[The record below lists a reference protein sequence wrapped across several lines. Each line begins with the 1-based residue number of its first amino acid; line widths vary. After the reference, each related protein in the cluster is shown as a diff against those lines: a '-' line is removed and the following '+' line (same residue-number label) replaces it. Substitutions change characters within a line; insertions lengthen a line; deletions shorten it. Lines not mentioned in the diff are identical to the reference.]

1 MINIFNLIFYQP
13 LFNVLIFLYNTV
25 AFHDFGVAV
34 ILLTILIRIII
45 YPLTK
50 KMMDSQK
57 GLIQLQPQ
65 INEIKK
71 KFKTQEEQGR
81 EIMKLY
87 KEKKINPFSSCL
99 LFIVQIPILIALYQ
113 VFIKATNPESLD
125 MLYTFINKPEK
136 INTLFL
142 GLINLEQTNVYLA
155 VLAGI
160 SQFFQTKTSMINNNG
175 LVDTTKNMNK
185 QMLYFMPII
194 TIIFALKFQGGLAL
208 YWLMSN
214 IISIIQQIYGFRKK

>member
-1 MINIFNLIFYQP
+1 MINIFNLIFYKP

-25 AFHDFGVAV
+25 AFHDFGIAI
-34 ILLTILIRIII
+34 ILLTIVIRIII

-50 KMMDSQK
+50 KMMDSQR
-57 GLIQLQPQ
+57 GLAQLQPE

-71 KFKTQEEQGR
+71 KFKTQEEQSK

-113 VFIKATNPESLD
+113 VFMKATDPESLSV
-125 MLYTFINKPEK
+125 LYSFIDRPEK

-142 GLINLEQTNVYLA
+142 GLVNLEKTNIYLA
-155 VLAGI
+155 ILAGI
-160 SQFFQTKTSMINNNG
+160 SQFFQTKTSMVNNG
-175 LVDTTKNMNK
+175 GSDTMKNMNK
-185 QMLYFMPII
+185 QMLFVMPVI
-194 TIIFALKFQGGLAL
+194 TMIFALKFQGGLAL
-208 YWLMSN
+208 YWLVGN
-214 IISIIQQIYGFRKK
+214 IVSIIQQLYGYRKK